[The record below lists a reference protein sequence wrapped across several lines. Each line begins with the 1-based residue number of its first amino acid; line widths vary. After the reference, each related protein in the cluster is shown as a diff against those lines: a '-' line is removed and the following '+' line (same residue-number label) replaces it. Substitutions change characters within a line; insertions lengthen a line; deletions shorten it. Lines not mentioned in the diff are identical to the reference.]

1 MALKKTVKATGA
13 SQGNGAAVV
22 QAFPDRG
29 EVLHVDGSAQV
40 HWW

>member
-13 SQGNGAAVV
+13 SQGIAAAVV

-29 EVLHVDGSAQV
+29 EVVHVDRGAQV
-40 HWW
+40 HRW